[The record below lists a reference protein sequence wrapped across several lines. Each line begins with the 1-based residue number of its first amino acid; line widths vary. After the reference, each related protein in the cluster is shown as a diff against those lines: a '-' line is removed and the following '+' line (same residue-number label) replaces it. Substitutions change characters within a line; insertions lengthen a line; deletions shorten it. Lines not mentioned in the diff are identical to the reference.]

1 MGDALRSRR
10 FSDANQGALL
20 CVATLAEGRHR
31 FHLETS
37 CLLSM
42 SKPRLSLEAR
52 HKSASWLVM
61 QPQKS
66 VNSRGFDTAFQWR
79 PSRRPY
85 SPRLTLHCAEPQ
97 HPCCTCSARV
107 CPHVFAQ
114 RHGRVPAGSTGIRV
128 LHVHISGKPYV
139 HRSGNPIVRDRAAST
154 RLWNT
159 SPTAFTARQS
169 AAYVPN
175 VGSRPAHAGAF
186 LFPVVDGCGDILE
199 AVVFSRHMELQCSI
213 LSIL

>member
-31 FHLETS
+31 FYLETS
-37 CLLSM
+37 FLLSM

-52 HKSASWLVM
+52 HKSASWLAM
-61 QPQKS
+61 QPQKL

-85 SPRLTLHCAEPQ
+85 SPRLTLHRAEPSR
-97 HPCCTCSARV
+97 HCCTCSARV
-107 CPHVFAQ
+107 CSHVFAQ

-128 LHVHISGKPYV
+128 LHPQCPCCTYWRHSG
-139 HRSGNPIVRDRAAST
+139 
-154 RLWNT
+154 
-159 SPTAFTARQS
+159 S
-169 AAYVPN
+169 AIC
-175 VGSRPAHAGAF
+175 SEF
-186 LFPVVDGCGDILE
+186 LPV
-199 AVVFSRHMELQCSI
+199 
-213 LSIL
+213 